1 MPQLPDGLR
10 PSRDPRDEPGT
21 DDHDRLIHPHGNALW
36 FPWPYAVDDYA
47 AYVRACETAHRA
59 LSADYLRHV
68 SRGYLEHPGRPPLP
82 LLCRCAHS
90 EILAGGIGDLPHSM
104 RELCTAA
111 LAAIGQT
118 TGKRYGLARVWRH
131 FGDCDVAEAWRCN
144 GEVHP

>member
-36 FPWPYAVDDYA
+36 FPWPYAVDDFPSYR
-47 AYVRACETAHRA
+47 RACETAHRA
-59 LSADYLRHV
+59 LSADYLVHAAR
-68 SRGYLEHPGRPPLP
+68 EPLP
-82 LLCRCAHS
+82 LLCRLPHG
-90 EILAGGIGDLPHSM
+90 EILTDGVNELPHSM

-111 LAAIGQT
+111 LAAVEQT
-118 TGKRYGLARVWRH
+118 TGKRYGLLRVWRH
-131 FGDCDVAEAWRCN
+131 FGDCDVAEAWRCS